1 MHTLIGDNENHLKK
15 IHSNCAPCSRQVQA
29 SIHPC
34 IHAYIHVHIHI
45 HMYIHVHMHK
55 LIHTHAYTHTHTYF
69 YMFIHVYTCSYMLIH
84 THTCSYILMHSK
96 ESSFTKTIMETR
108 RKEGC
113 GLKMSTSSL
122 KNGNT
127 SSSLNSNSM
136 PIRSECYTIPD
147 WF

>member
-1 MHTLIGDNENHLKK
+1 M
-15 IHSNCAPCSRQVQA
+15 CSLFA
-29 SIHPC
+29 TGSSIYPY
-34 IHAYIHVHIHI
+34 IHAYIYIYI
-45 HMYIHVHMHK
+45 CIYMYICINSYILMHTHT
-55 LIHTHAYTHTHTYF
+55 LIHTFTCL

-113 GLKMSTSSL
+113 GLKMSASSL
-122 KNGNT
+122 KSGNT